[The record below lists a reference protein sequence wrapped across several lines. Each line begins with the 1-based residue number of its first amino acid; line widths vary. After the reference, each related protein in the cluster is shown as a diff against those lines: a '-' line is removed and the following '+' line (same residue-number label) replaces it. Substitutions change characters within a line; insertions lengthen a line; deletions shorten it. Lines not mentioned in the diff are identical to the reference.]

1 MAALSE
7 IVSQAA
13 FIVCDFGTIHVIVCE
28 LCIQLEL
35 SNSAM
40 RVRAPKI
47 RAKPAK
53 SSLDMPILR
62 FSMLHKGVTLNA
74 S

>member
-28 LCIQLEL
+28 LCIQLDI
-35 SNSAM
+35 SNCAV
-40 RVRAPKI
+40 RVRPPKI
-47 RAKPAK
+47 RAKQAK